1 MIRFDSFRIQDWC
14 NDSPCICHVSYCF
27 IASACFCV
35 YVHHTVRFDAMR
47 DLYTQSKNGTLPK
60 ILCGYEY
67 QYYSTD
73 WVTDFDTEIIETAA
87 QIETTANKTTAE
99 KKRQSIRFI
108 LSTVMNASSHRF
120 ITSFKRRNWICEI
133 YLALRFFIFFVSVFL
148 FLFFISVWLLI
159 AGCWLGVAYLDFSL
173 ILVVVAL
180 FATSWRAF
188 QYD

>member
-1 MIRFDSFRIQDWC
+1 MIWFGSFRIQDWC
-14 NDSPCICHVSYCF
+14 NGSPCICHLSYCF
-27 IASACFCV
+27 IASAFFVSCSSR
-35 YVHHTVRFDAMR
+35 TVRFDAMR
-47 DLYTQSKNGTLPK
+47 DLYTQSKSGTLPK

-159 AGCWLGVAYLDFSL
+159 AWCWLGVAYLDFSL